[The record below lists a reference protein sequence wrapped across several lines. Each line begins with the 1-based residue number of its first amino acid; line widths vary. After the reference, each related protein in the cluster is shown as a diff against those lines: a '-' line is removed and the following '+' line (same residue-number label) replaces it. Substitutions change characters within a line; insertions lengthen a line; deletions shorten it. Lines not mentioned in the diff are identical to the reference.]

1 VPEWEE
7 NAAMTDSIVNNAS
20 NFTGN
25 AAYMVVALLIIM
37 ALYSILTQKNLIKIC
52 IGIAV
57 LGSSVN
63 FFLVLLGYRQGG
75 GIPIYFLG
83 GAEKNMVL
91 PTPQCL
97 TLTAIVIALA
107 TTALL
112 LSLVILINKHY
123 GTMNIDEI
131 RRLRG

>member
-1 VPEWEE
+1 
-7 NAAMTDSIVNNAS
+7 MTDTIVDTPSDFA
-20 NFTGN
+20 GN
-25 AAYMVVALLIIM
+25 AAYVLVAFLVIM

-75 GIPIYFLG
+75 GIPVYYLA
-83 GAEKNMVL
+83 GAKKTMVL

-107 TTALL
+107 TTALM
-112 LSLVILINKHY
+112 LSLVILIHKHY
-123 GTMNIDEI
+123 GTLNVDEI

>member
-1 VPEWEE
+1 
-7 NAAMTDSIVNNAS
+7 MTDSIGSPVLDFVG
-20 NFTGN
+20 NFS
-25 AAYMVVALLIIM
+25 YVVVALLVVM

-52 IGIAV
+52 ISIAV

-63 FFLVLLGYRQGG
+63 MFLVLLGYRQGG
-75 GIPIYFLG
+75 SIPIYYLQG
-83 GAEKNMVL
+83 EVENMVL

-107 TTALL
+107 TTALM

-123 GTMNIDEI
+123 GTLDVDEI

>member
-1 VPEWEE
+1 
-7 NAAMTDSIVNNAS
+7 MTDSIVRTS
-20 NFTGN
+20 DFVGN
-25 AAYMVVALLIIM
+25 AAYVVAALLIIM

-57 LGSSVN
+57 LGSTVN
-63 FFLVLLGYRQGG
+63 LFLVLLGYRHGG
-75 GIPIYFLG
+75 GIPIYYLG
-83 GAEKNMVL
+83 GAGETMVL

-107 TTALL
+107 TTALM
-112 LSLVILINKHY
+112 LSLVILIHKHY
-123 GTMNIDEI
+123 GTLNVDEI

>member
-1 VPEWEE
+1 
-7 NAAMTDSIVNNAS
+7 MTDSTVSVSDFA
-20 NFTGN
+20 GN
-25 AAYMVVALLIIM
+25 AAYVIVALLVIM
-37 ALYSILTQKNLIKIC
+37 ALYTVLTQKNLIKIC

-63 FFLVLLGYRQGG
+63 FFLVLLGYRQGR
-75 GIPIYFLG
+75 GIPVYYLG
-83 GAEKNMVL
+83 GAAKTMVL

-107 TTALL
+107 TTALM
-112 LSLVILINKHY
+112 LSLVILIYKHY
-123 GTMNIDEI
+123 GTMNVDEI